1 MSLEHGTAR
10 SEMYW
15 NLGLALCFA
24 ILAFIMTRRD
34 DGEVLFVFIAVMCS
48 IVCVA
53 FAVASALELCRKE
66 PRS

>member
-1 MSLEHGTAR
+1 MKLKQSVAR

-34 DGEVLFVFIAVMCS
+34 DGDLFFVFIAAVCS
-48 IVCVA
+48 VVCVA
-53 FAVASALELCRKE
+53 FAVASACELCRKE
-66 PRS
+66 PES